1 MSDIL
6 SDCVESENFRGLD
19 LFLYWWEQQ
28 VQDIKGDPEFTE
40 DQEKVKKNN
49 EALIRFDPTNETIK
63 PPDVLRDDINNSVML
78 GESNGM
84 MQFHS
89 PPGLDEPDCNKQ

>member
-28 VQDIKGDPEFTE
+28 VQDIKGDITE
-40 DQEKVKKNN
+40 DQETVKKNN

-63 PPDVLRDDINNSVML
+63 TEKIFQSLREKSI
-78 GESNGM
+78 
-84 MQFHS
+84 
-89 PPGLDEPDCNKQ
+89 

>member
-28 VQDIKGDPEFTE
+28 VQDITPEIAE
-40 DQEKVKKNN
+40 DQNKVKKNN

-63 PPDVLRDDINNSVML
+63 TEKIFQSLREKSI
-78 GESNGM
+78 
-84 MQFHS
+84 
-89 PPGLDEPDCNKQ
+89 

>member
-28 VQDIKGDPEFTE
+28 VEDITE
-40 DQEKVKKNN
+40 DITEKTVKKYNESITKVKKNN

-63 PPDVLRDDINNSVML
+63 TEKIFQSLREKSI
-78 GESNGM
+78 
-84 MQFHS
+84 
-89 PPGLDEPDCNKQ
+89 